1 MPHKDRAHRLAYLR
15 EHHQQH
21 RPPPQP
27 QPQPDPALPPLGVLI
42 YDDDGTRVQCH
53 VCGRFYGALPGHIR
67 VHGLDAARYKEQFG
81 LARTTSL
88 ASPQHQER
96 QRQAALARDQG
107 AVGRAALAEL
117 GPAPG
122 RPRGLDTRLAS
133 RLIASAAKRGTY
145 HGRPHVSD
153 AAPAVTPPQP
163 RTLTCARCGQP
174 FTIAAGVRWAK
185 YCPACRPAAYREG
198 QARLTDAQPRRQP
211 CR

>member
-1 MPHKDRAHRLAYLR
+1 MPRHDRSQRLAYLR
-15 EHHQQH
+15 EHHERH
-21 RPPPQP
+21 RPAPAPQP
-27 QPQPDPALPPLGVLI
+27 QADPALPPLGVLI
-42 YDDDGTRVQCH
+42 YDDDGARVQCH
-53 VCGRFYGALPGHIR
+53 VCGRFYGALSGHIG

-107 AVGRAALAEL
+107 AIGRAALAAL
-117 GPAPG
+117 GSASG
-122 RPRGLDTRLAS
+122 RPRGLDHRLAS
-133 RLIASAAKRGTY
+133 RLTASAAKRGTY

-163 RTLTCARCGQP
+163 RTLTCARCGQS

-185 YCPACRPAAYREG
+185 YCPDCRPAAYG
-198 QARLTDAQPRRQP
+198 ARKAR
-211 CR
+211 